1 MIIKLWKILIWFIP
15 YGFVILLKLLNRKFR
30 NYIFNSILK
39 YRLNDYSKIN
49 KLKKLHLGCGEAILD
64 GWFNTDRTNSKY
76 VSFLDVKNIFPIKSN
91 YFDYVFT
98 EHLIEH
104 LDYGEGCHLI
114 KESFRVLKPGGK
126 IRIATPNVKYLINL
140 YDKERTNIEQMEIQR
155 IVQKYFPNVNIY
167 DELFVINNFFYNWGH
182 KFIYDCQI
190 LTESMLSIG
199 FININENLVSESN
212 DVNLRKLEHHGL
224 IIGEDINKLQT
235 FVLEG
240 SKPD

>member
-1 MIIKLWKILIWFIP
+1 
-15 YGFVILLKLLNRKFR
+15 
-30 NYIFNSILK
+30 
-39 YRLNDYSKIN
+39 
-49 KLKKLHLGCGEAILD
+49 
-64 GWFNTDRTNSKY
+64 
-76 VSFLDVKNIFPIKSN
+76 
-91 YFDYVFT
+91 
-98 EHLIEH
+98 
-104 LDYGEGCHLI
+104 
-114 KESFRVLKPGGK
+114 
-126 IRIATPNVKYLINL
+126 
-140 YDKERTNIEQMEIQR
+140 MEIQR